1 MTEILLGFEVT
12 EPYKVAH
19 LPLHHTGFTGMT
31 QKAGKTT
38 GIEAVAMRS
47 GRQAITFRTKR
58 GEVGFETTGTLIEPF
73 FLERSDWQYVESLI
87 EATMREN
94 QRFNRSWIIRACEG
108 TKDDLNKVWENI
120 KEAKKTARGLALS
133 VYTNL
138 DAYFKLVV
146 PQIRKYKFSKT
157 LDLAETGV
165 SVMNLIGMS
174 REVQALVIRSAIDHV
189 LQHLENVIVVI
200 PEAWK
205 FIGVVHTPVTYGAEQ
220 LIREGA
226 SVGNY
231 LFIDSQDISG
241 INSKIRGQ
249 IDNWILGRQKYEH
262 EIDRTLKA
270 IPIKNKPSKEEVQ
283 TLQLGHFFAACDVWV
298 KKIYFLPWG
307 ISEEIGLEVAKGIR
321 TPQTVKKML
330 EEKRKKL
337 REDDDLVWKVRFE
350 ELKKAHDS
358 LLTVKEGLEQR
369 LEKVEKEFAKQVEHL
384 SDLKAKEKVKAFR
397 DRIIQLT
404 EEKIDAEKLQKHNK
418 LLEIK
423 VTMLTEQCRKAE
435 EDLKVFDDFKS
446 VMRRM
451 LPQQRQPGFEPG
463 VEGPSKVSVTVE
475 QPALILKKKTEPL
488 ELSQEDLI
496 GRIAIVYAEGLLP
509 EKAFSLRQLLMIMEQ
524 RFGHKEAYPNL
535 SKPLTELVAWGYL
548 EKVKAGTRWDYRVKL
563 SPKEARDKGLL
574 KEG

>member
-1 MTEILLGFEVT
+1 MSEILLGFEVT
-12 EPYKVAH
+12 DPYKAAY

-108 TKDDLNKVWENI
+108 TRDDLNKVWENI

-138 DAYFKLVV
+138 DAYFKLVI

-241 INSKIRGQ
+241 INSRIRGQ

-283 TLQLGHFFAACDVWV
+283 TLRLGHFFAACDVWV

-307 ISEEIGLEVAKGIR
+307 ISEEIGIEVAKGIR
-321 TPQTVKKML
+321 TPQSVKKIL
-330 EEKRKKL
+330 EERRKKL
-337 REDDDLVWKVRFE
+337 REDDDWMYKEKFE
-350 ELKKAHDS
+350 EEKRK
-358 LLTVKEGLEQR
+358 R
-369 LEKVEKEFAKQVEHL
+369 LEVEKEFTRQVERV
-384 SDLKAKEKVKAFR
+384 SDLKAKEKLKTFK
-397 DRIIQLT
+397 DRIIELT
-404 EEKIDAEKLQKHNK
+404 EQKIDVEKLQKHNEF
-418 LLEIK
+418 LEAK
-423 VTMLTEQCRKAE
+423 FAGLTERCKTMEAE
-435 EDLKVFDDFKS
+435 LELYNELRRVF
-446 VMRRM
+446 RRM
-451 LPQQRQPGFEPG
+451 IPQPAGTPGFEPG
-463 VEGPSKVSVTVE
+463 PDVPSEVSVTLE
-475 QPALILKKKTEPL
+475 QPVLNVKATRKTVSLTDENLTGKIALIYANGELPADKWFTVTHVTQAFISHGWNKDPRTSKMLDKFCQWNFFEKHYAGKRPEYRLKMKP
-488 ELSQEDLI
+488 ED
-496 GRIAIVYAEGLLP
+496 A
-509 EKAFSLRQLLMIMEQ
+509 
-524 RFGHKEAYPNL
+524 
-535 SKPLTELVAWGYL
+535 
-548 EKVKAGTRWDYRVKL
+548 RV
-563 SPKEARDKGLL
+563 KGLL
-574 KEG
+574 KDAEVNR